1 MAFGFTWAWYK
12 LNTTTWTDFTAGN
25 LIGFYG
31 TVTYGAKVRVAN
43 YNVGMHLRTAAGTDT
58 DACAASHM
66 TGIQYVAA
74 GTCSIST
81 GGGTVN
87 LNTVTSNQSVRITFT
102 DGATAV
108 STETGVFY
116 AYDGAVDAN
125 APTGVTAY
133 GAETGDAAW
142 TACGGSA
149 AAVSLTDQGS
159 NVTHYFYVVMSA
171 SPTSVGEKTSFAW
184 KISIDYF

>member
-1 MAFGFTWAWYK
+1 MAFAFTWAWYK

-25 LIGFYG
+25 LLGFYG
-31 TVTYGAKVRVAN
+31 STTYASKTRVAT
-43 YNVGMHLRTAAGTDT
+43 YNVGMHLRTSSGVDT

-66 TGIQYVAA
+66 TGIQYVAPT
-74 GTCSIST
+74 TCSIST

-108 STETGVFY
+108 STENGIFY
-116 AYDGAVDAN
+116 AYDGVVDTN
-125 APTGVTAY
+125 APMGVTVK
-133 GAETGDAAW
+133 GAETTNATW
-142 TACGGSA
+142 TSCGGSA
-149 AAVSLTDQGS
+149 SAVSLANQGS
-159 NVTHYFYVVMSA
+159 NVTHYFYVIMSA
-171 SPTSVGEKTSFAW
+171 SPDTVGEKTAFAW

>member
-12 LNTTTWTDFTAGN
+12 LNTTTWTDFAVGN

-31 TVTYGAKVRVAN
+31 TTTYGTKVRVAN
-43 YNVGMHLRTAAGTDT
+43 YNVGMHLRTSAAVDT
-58 DACAASHM
+58 DACPNTHM

-74 GTCSIST
+74 GTCQIN
-81 GGGTVN
+81 GGGVVA
-87 LNTVTSNQSVRITFT
+87 LNTVATTESTRITFT

-108 STETGVFY
+108 STESGAYY

-125 APTGVTAY
+125 APTSVTVY

-142 TACGGSA
+142 TAAGGSGS
-149 AAVSLTDQGS
+149 AVTLTDQGS
-159 NVTHYFYVVMSA
+159 NVTHYFYLVMSA
-171 SPTSVGEKTSFAW
+171 SPDTVGEKTAFAW

>member
-12 LNTTTWTDFTAGN
+12 LNTTTWTNFAAGN

-31 TVTYGAKVRVAN
+31 TTTYGTKVRVAN
-43 YNVGMHLRTAAGTDT
+43 YNVGMHLRTSAAVDT
-58 DACAASHM
+58 DACPNTHM
-66 TGIQYVAA
+66 IGIQYVAA
-74 GTCSIST
+74 GTCQID
-81 GGGTVN
+81 GGGVVA
-87 LNTVTSNQSVRITFT
+87 LNTVATTESVRITFT